1 MKRIKWFESIDSY
14 INASDK
20 IEKNQVSFTF
30 DTKQSWFTENYI
42 SARYVINSNYDSGG
56 GEGESIN
63 TMDLIGTN
71 VVGGREHYSRL
82 IGSSNSNKHNIN
94 NKLQT
99 YNEGGIDV
107 SYSFNDDCECLNYV
121 DDAFIIKE
129 RLNSLKFNVATDS
142 YYYISVF
149 AYNENISLEEYN
161 NCNCTE
167 FEFVIE
173 DTINNGE
180 SYEGLFEIDENG
192 QIYATQNGIDYMNQG
207 ISNGYKLVVLVYYDT
222 IESYGNFQMIIN
234 DETILN
240 VSHVEVNNYEL
251 QVLDYYETEILK
263 YISEIHIN
271 GERQSEVAPYYYIM
285 SETNE
290 FDVKIVFNT
299 SNIPSMHAMFEYCDA
314 LTCVDFK
321 HLKLDKGI
329 LKDTSYM
336 FSYCYSLIELKNLEY
351 FDTSN
356 VINMGGMFQECYSI
370 GCANGR
376 GLKPSYGGGDKSVDN
391 LGVMPLSYN
400 IQPYEIEQ
408 PEYNDSSS
416 CQGGTI
422 DIKHD
427 NNCST
432 SYFAPTYDSYVSIN
446 AINVTSKLTF
456 NGDVDENNDAVVC
469 ICISRNSG
477 SSPGP
482 VSLNA
487 SSDDDCEY
495 IEDIIYVPLSSFTKV
510 SGNEFQFNNNVIH
523 QIEQDLYSY
532 ITHISFIGAS
542 YECMNSGAAPSNGG
556 NYSTN
561 IPLECCIETQLYCE
575 CVYCTFDLSK
585 LNVSNVQNM
594 SRMFQYCNSV
604 HYINMSTWDTSNVSN
619 MYQMFS
625 GCESLLELDFSNW
638 DMSNVYD
645 SYDNFI
651 SNCYS
656 LELINLNCKMN
667 PNGFTHGSLY
677 NIKENGLM
685 LINEEYINYYP
696 SFLFETL
703 INDYSWN
710 ILSSQIDYQLTIV
723 ENGLE
728 VTEGTVLCNGVE
740 LTYNSE
746 SNKWEGNITLD
757 SIDII
762 ITYNNIEYVK
772 PYNTKY
778 LFIGNNNNSYSGF
791 NITLQCYSFEG
802 YAYFMN
808 SAYTK
813 YIDYMLVDGVETSP
827 NYFIKSNEDFKSY
840 EIKLI
845 FNLDNLTSIRG
856 LFRTYIENEYDYDY
870 HIVITSLTFENSFI
884 TTNIIDISNLCGNE
898 FGLNIKLGNG
908 FDLTNVTCADYAF
921 AGCTINISNLNLDN
935 LVANGTYYDMFSYS
949 NVLYDC
955 ENEAQKTIVES
966 SEEVDAYCNNIDYQ
980 LTIIENGLEVTE
992 GTVLCNGVELSYNSQ
1007 TTKWEGN
1014 ITLDDFNVTILY
1026 NGIEHIL
1033 YNKLVYLFIG
1043 NNNSSYE
1050 KINIIETCINNSN
1063 DYIKYIDNN
1072 IICEFVLLD
1081 GKQVNL
1087 LMEHM
1092 LYSNSININDNEE
1105 HTISL
1110 YVDTSNVTDMSYMF
1124 WDCSGLTSLD
1134 LSHFNT
1140 SAVTNMYSMFYG
1152 CSGLTSLDV
1161 SSFDTS
1167 KVTNMSSMFSYC
1179 SKLTSLDLSHFN
1191 TSAVINM
1198 EGMFTHCSGL
1208 TSLNVSSFDTSNVTD
1223 ISAIF
1228 SYCYKLTSLD
1238 LSSFNTSNV
1247 TDISYMFYNCTA
1259 LTSIEFGDKADV
1271 SNVTSYSY
1279 MFRYLPSNGTLTYP
1293 CAYSDAWDKLLVTN
1307 SSSTYF
1313 SSSWTKQCQSSEVIN
1328 KIKFIENGVELTSG
1342 NVVVN
1347 NTTFT
1352 YNSEEQV
1359 WEGTY
1364 LAEQQSYPIYLNDT
1378 EIGITNHRKLQ
1389 YVFIGNNN
1397 SSYSGFNITETVSAT
1412 TTSLSYSLIYSSFI
1426 PYIDAM
1432 LIDGEQVSISSAKTF
1447 SSKGEHTVQM
1457 IIDISNLTNMSDMF
1471 KDCNYL
1477 TSIGFSDS
1485 FDTSNVTN
1493 MSKMFEYC
1501 SRLTSITFGNNFD
1514 TSNVTNMSIMFED
1527 CRSLTSLD
1535 LSNFNTSK
1543 VTDMYSMFNSCRS
1556 LTSLDLSSFNTSKVT
1571 DMYNMFS
1578 YCSGLTSLDLSNFDT
1593 SKVNNMGYMFQNCTS
1608 LTSLDL
1614 SNFNTSKVTNMSDM
1628 FRDCYNLTSIT
1639 FGYKAN
1645 VSKVTSY
1652 SDMFYDLP
1660 SNLIFNYDCNY
1671 DYSKLLNYD
1680 NTHFNG
1686 YKNCITQEQTWLV
1699 KVYDYS
1705 TSSYPSDLTLT
1716 LSNGVQGIYDSE
1728 QNGYTFTFTN
1738 VKNVPTYDIL
1748 MNNEVINEIRC
1759 DKFENIIIINLSDSY
1774 IKETVNVTSTTS
1786 TYNLISG
1793 TYISYINDMFIDGI
1807 KQDNIVSSYTFN
1819 KIGEHE
1825 IIYVVDSAQTL
1836 TSCDNMF
1843 RNCNGLTSLDLSNF
1857 DTSNV
1862 TSMNWMFYNCNYLTS
1877 LDLSNFDTSNVT
1889 TMSYMFYKYSGLTS
1903 LDLSSFDTSNVTRMD
1918 GMFQYCSLTSLDL
1931 NSFNTSKVNDMNQMF
1946 YDCINLTSITF
1957 GDKADVSKVTKYNFM
1972 FSYLPSNGT
1981 LSYPCVY
1988 SDSWDRLLLT
1998 SSGSTYFPSSWTKT
2012 CQSSEVTNKIK
2023 FIENGVELSEGN
2035 FIVNGIQCVY
2045 NEEEQVWEVTYE
2057 AEQQVYS
2064 VLRDGVEVGSI
2075 NNSKKVNYIFIGDN
2089 NGSYSGFS
2097 ITETVSA
2104 TSTSSSYRLISGTY
2118 LTYIDAMFIDGVETT
2133 ISSAKTFSSVGEHT
2147 VQMMIDTSNI
2157 TSMQHM
2163 FSGCTSLTSIEF
2175 NDKFDTSNV
2184 TNMSYMFYDCYYL
2197 KSITFSDNF
2206 DTSNVTNM
2214 IYMFYHCQSLTSL
2227 DLSNF
2232 DTSNVTSMYYMF
2244 YDCYNLTSLDLS
2256 SFDTSNVISMGY
2268 MFYDCYYLKSLDL
2281 SNFDTSNV
2289 TNMSYMFYY
2298 CSKLASLDLT
2308 NFDTSNVWNMSYMF
2322 YGSKLTSLDLTN
2334 FDTSN
2339 VTSMYNMFEGCE
2351 NLTSL
2356 DLSNFDTSKVYSMS
2370 SMFRYCNSLTSITF
2384 GLYSDV
2390 SKVTSYDNMF
2400 YNIQNDCILTLCSNV
2415 KESWSTLLSN
2425 TTFNGTIYYNN
2436 CL

>member
-56 GEGESIN
+56 GEAESIN

-149 AYNENISLEEYN
+149 AYNENISPEEYN

-180 SYEGLFEIDENG
+180 SYKGLFEIDENG

-240 VSHVEVNNYEL
+240 VSCVELNNYEL

-314 LTCVDFK
+314 LTWVDFK

-356 VINMGGMFQECYSI
+356 VIDMRNMFQECYSI

-376 GLKPSYGGGDKSVDN
+376 GLKPSYGGGVGN

-400 IQPYEIEQ
+400 IQTYEIEQ

-456 NGDVDENNDAVVC
+456 NGDVDENNDVVAC
-469 ICISRNSG
+469 ICISRNG
-477 SSPGP
+477 GGGP
-482 VSLNA
+482 IAESLNA

-619 MYQMFS
+619 MYEMFL
-625 GCESLLELDFSNW
+625 GCNSLLELDFSNW

-791 NITLQCYSFEG
+791 NITLQCYSWGG

-827 NYFIKSNEDFKSY
+827 NYFIKSNEEGIHD
-840 EIKLI
+840 IKLI

-884 TTNIIDISNLCGNE
+884 TTNIIDISNLCGSD

-980 LTIIENGLEVTE
+980 LTIVENGLEVTE

-1014 ITLDDFNVTILY
+1014 IILDDFNVTILY

-1033 YNKLVYLFIG
+1033 YNKLGYLFIG

-1063 DYIKYIDNN
+1063 DYIKYIDNSV
-1072 IICEFVLLD
+1072 ICEFVLLD

-1105 HTISL
+1105 HIISL
-1110 YVDTSNVTDMSYMF
+1110 YVDTSNVTNMNSMFENCSSLISLDLSSFDTSNVTDMDNMF
-1124 WDCSGLTSLD
+1124 SNCSGLTSLD
-1134 LSHFNT
+1134 LS
-1140 SAVTNMYSMFYG
+1140 
-1152 CSGLTSLDV
+1152 
-1161 SSFDTS
+1161 SFDTS
-1167 KVTNMSSMFSYC
+1167 KVTDMCFMFNYC
-1179 SKLTSLDLSHFN
+1179 SDLTSLVLSN
-1191 TSAVINM
+1191 
-1198 EGMFTHCSGL
+1198 
-1208 TSLNVSSFDTSNVTD
+1208 FDTSNVTNMNYM
-1223 ISAIF
+1223 F
-1228 SYCYKLTSLD
+1228 SYCSGLTSLD
-1238 LSSFNTSNV
+1238 LSSF
-1247 TDISYMFYNCTA
+1247 DI
-1259 LTSIEFGDKADV
+1259 
-1271 SNVTSYSY
+1271 SNVTSYSS
-1279 MFRYLPSNGTLTYP
+1279 MFYNLPSSGTLTYN
-1293 CAYSDAWDKLLVTN
+1293 CAYSDIWDDLLVTN
-1307 SSSTYF
+1307 SGSTYF
-1313 SSSWTKQCQSSEVIN
+1313 PSGWTTTCKSSEVSV
-1328 KIKFIENGVELTSG
+1328 KVKLIENGLEITSG

-1359 WEGTY
+1359 WQGTY
-1364 LAEQQSYPIYLNDT
+1364 VAEQQSYPIYLNND
-1378 EIGITNHRKLQ
+1378 EVGIIKHGKLQ
-1389 YVFIGNNN
+1389 YVFIGDNN
-1397 SSYSGFNITETVSAT
+1397 SSYSGFTV
-1412 TTSLSYSLIYSSFI
+1412 
-1426 PYIDAM
+1426 
-1432 LIDGEQVSISSAKTF
+1432 
-1447 SSKGEHTVQM
+1447 
-1457 IIDISNLTNMSDMF
+1457 
-1471 KDCNYL
+1471 
-1477 TSIGFSDS
+1477 
-1485 FDTSNVTN
+1485 
-1493 MSKMFEYC
+1493 
-1501 SRLTSITFGNNFD
+1501 
-1514 TSNVTNMSIMFED
+1514 
-1527 CRSLTSLD
+1527 
-1535 LSNFNTSK
+1535 
-1543 VTDMYSMFNSCRS
+1543 
-1556 LTSLDLSSFNTSKVT
+1556 
-1571 DMYNMFS
+1571 
-1578 YCSGLTSLDLSNFDT
+1578 
-1593 SKVNNMGYMFQNCTS
+1593 
-1608 LTSLDL
+1608 
-1614 SNFNTSKVTNMSDM
+1614 
-1628 FRDCYNLTSIT
+1628 
-1639 FGYKAN
+1639 
-1645 VSKVTSY
+1645 
-1652 SDMFYDLP
+1652 
-1660 SNLIFNYDCNY
+1660 
-1671 DYSKLLNYD
+1671 
-1680 NTHFNG
+1680 
-1686 YKNCITQEQTWLV
+1686 
-1699 KVYDYS
+1699 
-1705 TSSYPSDLTLT
+1705 
-1716 LSNGVQGIYDSE
+1716 
-1728 QNGYTFTFTN
+1728 
-1738 VKNVPTYDIL
+1738 
-1748 MNNEVINEIRC
+1748 
-1759 DKFENIIIINLSDSY
+1759 
-1774 IKETVNVTSTTS
+1774 
-1786 TYNLISG
+1786 
-1793 TYISYINDMFIDGI
+1793 
-1807 KQDNIVSSYTFN
+1807 
-1819 KIGEHE
+1819 
-1825 IIYVVDSAQTL
+1825 
-1836 TSCDNMF
+1836 
-1843 RNCNGLTSLDLSNF
+1843 
-1857 DTSNV
+1857 
-1862 TSMNWMFYNCNYLTS
+1862 
-1877 LDLSNFDTSNVT
+1877 
-1889 TMSYMFYKYSGLTS
+1889 
-1903 LDLSSFDTSNVTRMD
+1903 
-1918 GMFQYCSLTSLDL
+1918 
-1931 NSFNTSKVNDMNQMF
+1931 
-1946 YDCINLTSITF
+1946 
-1957 GDKADVSKVTKYNFM
+1957 
-1972 FSYLPSNGT
+1972 
-1981 LSYPCVY
+1981 
-1988 SDSWDRLLLT
+1988 
-1998 SSGSTYFPSSWTKT
+1998 
-2012 CQSSEVTNKIK
+2012 
-2023 FIENGVELSEGN
+2023 
-2035 FIVNGIQCVY
+2035 
-2045 NEEEQVWEVTYE
+2045 
-2057 AEQQVYS
+2057 
-2064 VLRDGVEVGSI
+2064 
-2075 NNSKKVNYIFIGDN
+2075 
-2089 NGSYSGFS
+2089 
-2097 ITETVSA
+2097 TETVSA
-2104 TSTSSSYRLISGTY
+2104 TSTSSSYKLIGGS
-2118 LTYIDAMFIDGVETT
+2118 YIQYIEAMLVDGEQVS

-2147 VQMMIDTSNI
+2147 VQMIMDTSNVKYMN
-2157 TSMQHM
+2157 SM
-2163 FSGCTSLTSIEF
+2163 FSNCGGLTSLDF
-2175 NDKFDTSNV
+2175 GNKFDTSNV
-2184 TNMSYMFYDCYYL
+2184 TNMEQMFRSCYNL
-2197 KSITFSDNF
+2197 TSLDLSNF
-2206 DTSNVTNM
+2206 NTSNVTN
-2214 IYMFYHCQSLTSL
+2214 ISYMFYNCSSLTSLDLSSFDTYNVKYMSNIFYYCKILTSL

-2232 DTSNVTSMYYMF
+2232 DTSNVTDMNQMF
-2244 YDCYNLTSLDLS
+2244 YDCND
-2256 SFDTSNVISMGY
+2256 
-2268 MFYDCYYLKSLDL
+2268 
-2281 SNFDTSNV
+2281 
-2289 TNMSYMFYY
+2289 
-2298 CSKLASLDLT
+2298 
-2308 NFDTSNVWNMSYMF
+2308 
-2322 YGSKLTSLDLTN
+2322 
-2334 FDTSN
+2334 
-2339 VTSMYNMFEGCE
+2339 
-2351 NLTSL
+2351 
-2356 DLSNFDTSKVYSMS
+2356 
-2370 SMFRYCNSLTSITF
+2370 LTSITF
-2384 GLYSDV
+2384 GDKSNV
-2390 SKVTSYDNMF
+2390 SKVASYSSMF
-2400 YNIQNDCILTLCSNV
+2400 TNVPSTCTLTLCSSTQT
-2415 KESWSTLLSN
+2415 SWDNLLSKV
-2425 TTFNGTIYYNN
+2425 TFNGTINYKT
-2436 CL
+2436 CTEPTLE